1 MPGTPSVCVFVC
13 MRRSISRLSRS
24 SKSERSSTSGDPFAA
39 APVRGPSP
47 RGPLTRTVSRFSAD
61 PDRAHD
67 KKVAG
72 LPIDP
77 AVTAAKLSLRRLR
90 DAVDTTASFYSK
102 YAERKRGAASGNL
115 PLLLP
120 DLAEWSRHEA
130 FCGDEES
137 RRALHTCAAQLAAI
151 DDLLAAEHA
160 AIGRAA
166 AGLRGEARR
175 LCEEG
180 LDAVCAFELAL
191 RDASAASEAATKA
204 LRRGAAAGEAA
215 KADGRKAAALKDEK
229 RRQAAQAAAQRA
241 QERSDADVVQA
252 EGAVRRAEELLA
264 RQPRS
269 GISPHISPD
278 LVPRSG
284 IRIPVSQP
292 ALERTRTPLH
302 PAAFR
307 CTHRPPLRCLPCV
320 ALYTLHTPVSTPSC
334 RRIQR
339 VGSAC
344 LRRTARRLARRCGG
358 SSARG
363 GRAGGL
369 GGGGSARCVRLRLP
383 RRRSMRSH
391 T

>member
-1 MPGTPSVCVFVC
+1 
-13 MRRSISRLSRS
+13 MRRSISRFSRS
-24 SKSERSSTSGDPFAA
+24 SKSERSSTLEDPFAA
-39 APVRGPSP
+39 EPVRGPSP

-90 DAVDTTASFYSK
+90 DAVVTTASFYSK

-166 AGLRGEARR
+166 AGLRGEAMR

-204 LRRGAAAGEAA
+204 LRRGATAGEAA

-241 QERSDADVVQA
+241 QERADAEVVQA
-252 EGAVRRAEELLA
+252 EGAVRRADELFARLAADEQPAALRAAADA
-264 RQPRS
+264 RQRAEDGP
-269 GISPHISPD
+269 
-278 LVPRSG
+278 
-284 IRIPVSQP
+284 
-292 ALERTRTPLH
+292 
-302 PAAFR
+302 
-307 CTHRPPLRCLPCV
+307 
-320 ALYTLHTPVSTPSC
+320 
-334 RRIQR
+334 
-339 VGSAC
+339 VGSAAEALREAYGSFALGAARVLRGDRLPSGYC
-344 LRRTARRLARRCGG
+344 PTAKRKAPKETGARWFASCECALFLWAGITGFLLEAPGSRRTWC
-358 SSARG
+358 S
-363 GRAGGL
+363 GL
-369 GGGGSARCVRLRLP
+369 
-383 RRRSMRSH
+383 
-391 T
+391 